1 MTPQPFAIYRHAKL
15 KSMGIIGASARH
27 MTRAAETPN
36 ADPARAHLNRVLIG
50 GEDPAADAAA
60 LIPATDARDEDGKLR
75 RRSNSVLAIEV
86 LLTTSPEWWETATPD
101 QQQEWLDRSTAWLVA
116 EYGREN
122 IAHLR
127 LHGDER
133 TPHLTGVIVP
143 LDEHGHLNARKWIG
157 GKARCAQQQTDY
169 AAAVAPLGLRRGIKG
184 STAEHER
191 VQRHYAQ
198 IAEPVVTLT
207 IDRPPRIL
215 IDPEGWAE
223 GQAAGVARQIA
234 PTMAR
239 ARVMDS
245 ERTRRKAAEAQA
257 TKDRARADRAQE
269 ALDAQ
274 KAAAARLRALPPAEV
289 LDALG
294 FQEDPRERGRWRAE
308 GFNITLGTGEK
319 AGKWFDHAAGQ
330 GRGGAI
336 DLVQH
341 VMGTDFKSALA
352 WLSDRFG
359 PGPTAADL
367 TARLRAQ
374 AVAQVRAAQAER
386 QPFTPPQPAPEHW
399 PEVRRY
405 LTADRAL
412 PASYIDRLHELG
424 DCYADARRNAVFVC
438 RDEDGQAVGAE
449 LKGTVQRQDGTRF
462 TGMAPG
468 SRKDRGGFRV
478 GAVARAAVV
487 YLVES
492 AIDAISLTRLRQM
505 DGERGFAV
513 ASTAGTTPEPRQWF
527 AGLADAVRLIC
538 AFDNDEPGDKAA
550 QALRR
555 HRFERLRPKGQDWND
570 DLRAKSAQ
578 SDSQGHRHAVTMP
591 ASPMSDLS
599 RIRAMTKHGHAPELT
614 PSKERDA
621 DAEGPAPE

>member
-1 MTPQPFAIYRHAKL
+1 MATMGHNQPPADAPFAIYRHEKL
-15 KSMGIIGASARH
+15 KTSAAIGKSARH
-27 MTRAAETPN
+27 MTREAPTPN

-50 GEDPAADAAA
+50 TDDPAADAEA
-60 LIPATDARDEDGKLR
+60 LIPALGARDEQGKLR

-86 LLTTSPEWWETATPD
+86 LLSASPEWWEIATPE
-101 QQQEWLDRSTAWLVA
+101 QQQEWVDRTTEWLIA

-127 LHGDER
+127 IHADER
-133 TPHLTGVIVP
+133 SPHITGFVVP
-143 LDEHGHLNARKWIG
+143 LDENGHLNARAWIG
-157 GKARCAQQQTDY
+157 GADRCAQQQTDY
-169 AAAVAPLGLRRGIKG
+169 AQAVEHLGLRRGIEG
-184 STAEHER
+184 STAKHEAVR
-191 VQRHYAQ
+191 RHYAQ
-198 IAEPVVTLT
+198 IQQPVAKLK

-215 IDPEGWAE
+215 LDPEGWAAE
-223 GQAAGVARQIA
+223 QRNNLRKQAGPAF
-234 PTMAR
+234 AR
-239 ARVMDS
+239 ARVADS
-245 ERTRRKAAEAQA
+245 ERTKRRAAEAQA
-257 TKDRARADRAQE
+257 AKDRGRADRAQE

-274 KAAAARLRALPPAEV
+274 KAAAARLRALPLAEV

-294 FQEDPRERGRWRAE
+294 FQEDARERGRWRAE
-308 GFNITLGTGEK
+308 GFNITLGTGAK
-319 AGKWFDHAAGQ
+319 AGKWFDHTAGQ

-341 VMGTDFKSALA
+341 AMGTDFKSALA

-374 AVAQVRAAQAER
+374 AVAQVREAQAER
-386 QPFTPPQPAPEHW
+386 EPFTPPQPAPENW
-399 PEVRRY
+399 PKVRRY

-412 PASYIDRLHELG
+412 PAAYIDRLHELG
-424 DCYADARRNAVFVC
+424 DCYADARGHAVFVC

-449 LKGTVQRQDGTRF
+449 LKGTVPRPDGSRF

-505 DGERGFAV
+505 DGETGFAV
-513 ASTAGTTPEPRQWF
+513 VSTAGTTPEPRRWF
-527 AGLADAVRLIC
+527 AGLADAVRRVC
-538 AFDNDEPGDKAA
+538 AFDNDPVGDKAA

-555 HRFERLRPKGQDWND
+555 HRFERLRPEGKDWND
-570 DLRAKSAQ
+570 DLKARVRAAGGQGGTPTAKMVLRPQ
-578 SDSQGHRHAVTMP
+578 GSQP
-591 ASPMSDLS
+591 SSP
-599 RIRAMTKHGHAPELT
+599 RETGPGT
-614 PSKERDA
+614 
-621 DAEGPAPE
+621 EGPGF